1 MLLPTERAVENRVG
15 SFALTVGRDGDR
27 VTVRRTLRLD
37 SARVEAADWPLLRAL
52 LLAETD
58 ERSTTIALK

>member
-1 MLLPTERAVENRVG
+1 
-15 SFALTVGRDGDR
+15 